1 MHDSMKLLIIV
12 MLLLFILAIISG
24 SPKEKE
30 QFYFNITTPSTS
42 ITIPGQPS
50 LTQEEDMQLPSYHIV
65 QEENSQYDT
74 SGQTSITFIEPFD
87 TIEAFSSI

>member
-12 MLLLFILAIISG
+12 MLLLVVLAYISG
-24 SPKEKE
+24 TTKEKE

-42 ITIPGQPS
+42 LTIPGQFM
-50 LTQEEDMQLPSYHIV
+50 TQEEMQLPYQIV
-65 QEENSQYDT
+65 QEENQMLDP

-87 TIEAFSSI
+87 MMESLSSLY